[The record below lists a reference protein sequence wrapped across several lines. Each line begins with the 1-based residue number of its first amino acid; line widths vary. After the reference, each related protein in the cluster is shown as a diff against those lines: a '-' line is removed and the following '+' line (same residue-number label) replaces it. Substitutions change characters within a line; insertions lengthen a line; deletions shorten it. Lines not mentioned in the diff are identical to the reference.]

1 MTHREGPNHWHR
13 AVQPQPTVTRKQA
26 EAVLALVEQTFAT
39 WLSPDWGSGLV
50 HPALMEDYDGAPY
63 AIVWEEDSPYWW
75 AVTFLDIHPEELVP
89 GVKGE
94 ALKSFILAIYPA

>member
-1 MTHREGPNHWHR
+1 M
-13 AVQPQPTVTRKQA
+13 TVTREQA
-26 EAVLALVEQTFAT
+26 EAVLALVEQTFAA
-39 WLSPDWGSGLV
+39 WLSPHWSSGFVRPTLV
-50 HPALMEDYDGAPY
+50 ENYEGAPY

-75 AVTFLDIHPEELVP
+75 AVTFLNVQAQELVP